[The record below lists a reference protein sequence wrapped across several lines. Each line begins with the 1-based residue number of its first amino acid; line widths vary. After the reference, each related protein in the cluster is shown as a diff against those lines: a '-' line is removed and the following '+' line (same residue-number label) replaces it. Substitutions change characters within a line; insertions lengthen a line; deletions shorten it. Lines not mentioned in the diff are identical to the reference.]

1 MTIKDNIVYLTE
13 AELDL
18 VKQARAA
25 NWAAPEI
32 YLKEWLS
39 RGKPLT
45 ESLDISFYKNVAR
58 LVSNNN
64 YKIIE

>member
-13 AELDL
+13 AELKL

-39 RGKPLT
+39 RDKPLT
-45 ESLDISFYKNVAR
+45 ESLDVSFYKTAASLINK
-58 LVSNNN
+58 NN
-64 YKIIE
+64 YKIVE